1 MLHGRAQQL
10 LIFVASAAATF
21 GAVTLAVLLIRKI
34 GAHISGDVLLV
45 DPNARYTVRL
55 ERRITVTHNVRLL
68 RFSLRSRYQRLGIY
82 VGQHILV
89 SASIHGCPVTRH
101 YTPVT
106 RCDQTGHFDIMVK
119 VYRTGESDEH
129 PEGGLMSQFLDT
141 MRRGERLT
149 IQGPRGTF
157 IYEGQGHFVTVDG
170 SRLPQAS
177 WMGLVAAGSGVTPML
192 QLLRHALVDEKDETK
207 IKMIDVNRTED
218 DIIARREL
226 DQYAKVHA
234 ERFSLCHVLSKP
246 PAGEG
251 AIGFVAGP
259 LTSGIMA
266 EYLPSTQ
273 QRYPGALVWTES
285 LRERS
290 VQAGTQ
296 HHWTQASEGAVLLSG
311 ILNRIEE
318 VYKSINL

>member
-68 RFSLRSRYQRLGIY
+68 RFSLRSRY
-82 VGQHILV
+82 
-89 SASIHGCPVTRH
+89 
-101 YTPVT
+101 
-106 RCDQTGHFDIMVK
+106 QTGHFDIMVK

-285 LRERS
+285 LRKIDKGDC
-290 VQAGTQ
+290 V
-296 HHWTQASEGAVLLSG
+296 H
-311 ILNRIEE
+311 
-318 VYKSINL
+318 